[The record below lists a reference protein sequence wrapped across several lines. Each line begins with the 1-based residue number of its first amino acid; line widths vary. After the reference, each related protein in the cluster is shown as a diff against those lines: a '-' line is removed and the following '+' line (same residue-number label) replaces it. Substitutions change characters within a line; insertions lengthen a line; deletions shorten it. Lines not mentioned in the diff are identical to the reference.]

1 MWPCVGDTYASSSS
15 ISGALMATR
24 RWQHGCKQCNKHNN
38 NNNDEEDKDGK
49 TGSGYHCSTT
59 LLRTSTSCPCTCRS
73 RHRHRCCC
81 CCCCCCCLCSCVRAH
96 FSLLL
101 PPWRVYRCACLCR
114 WLSAVLR
121 VRRKLWYA
129 HTQFAGWQC
138 NMRAHTAER
147 SHTRW
152 MSRASTAPSSSHTT
166 GAA

>member
-38 NNNDEEDKDGK
+38 NNNNNDEEDKDGK

-59 LLRTSTSCPCTCRS
+59 LLRTSTSCPCPCTCRS
-73 RHRHRCCC
+73 RHRHR
-81 CCCCCCCLCSCVRAH
+81 CCCCLCSCVRAH

-138 NMRAHTAER
+138 NIRAHTAER